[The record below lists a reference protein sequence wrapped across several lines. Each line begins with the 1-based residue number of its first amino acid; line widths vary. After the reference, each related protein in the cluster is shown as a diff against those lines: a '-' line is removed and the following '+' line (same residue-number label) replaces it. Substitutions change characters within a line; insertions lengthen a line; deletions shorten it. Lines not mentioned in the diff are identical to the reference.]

1 MFAALIVAVVS
12 FLVMGTIKSQWALA
26 CLFIAYIST
35 ALIEPL
41 GYGHLHEQ
49 ALPEYRATIESAF
62 SMLEKIVVVIVGL
75 PFGYLATKGNILI
88 GFGYLGILLLI
99 LSLYCLF
106 IEKDKVM

>member
-1 MFAALIVAVVS
+1 
-12 FLVMGTIKSQWALA
+12 
-26 CLFIAYIST
+26 
-35 ALIEPL
+35 
-41 GYGHLHEQ
+41 
-49 ALPEYRATIESAF
+49 
-62 SMLEKIVVVIVGL
+62 MLEKIVVVIVGL